1 MSSSKYATGI
11 MISGE
16 KLGTSVNRN
25 IAGNQ
30 TNRESLMILIGP
42 NLSPKRP
49 PMYVMKIP
57 ILKNTVNAKL
67 PCSGLVPSS
76 RVQKIGMN
84 ALITRKF
91 TDWLRMIMNKIPKY
105 FQ

>member
-1 MSSSKYATGI
+1 
-11 MISGE
+11 MITGE
-16 KLGTSVNRN
+16 KFGTSVNRN

-30 TNRESLMILIGP
+30 TNRDSLMILIGP
-42 NLSPKRP
+42 NLSPNRP